1 MAAALGFLMLL
12 SSCTP
17 ADEVPASTW
26 PAGVEDALGQ
36 RIYCIEGYESTHGL
50 HMYNRS
56 SGAAGYL
63 QWLPSTARQ
72 WGVTV
77 GDRTSEWSAA
87 ARIAQLGERFFRS
100 QWVPLQ
106 RGLC

>member
-1 MAAALGFLMLL
+1 MTGALLGAAILLLG
-12 SSCTP
+12 CV
-17 ADEVPASTW
+17 ADDVPASDW
-26 PAGVEDALGQ
+26 PIGGALGA

-56 SGAAGYL
+56 SGAEGYL
-63 QWLPSTARQ
+63 QWLPSTARR
-72 WGVTV
+72 WGVVV
-77 GDRTSEWSAA
+77 GDRTSEWTAA
-87 ARIAQLGERFFRS
+87 AEIAGYGERFFRS